1 MKTKKA
7 KNPLKEH
14 FKIRVFILMA
24 IIVFYI
30 FQLGK
35 DCANYDKRH
44 SVYVNETR

>member
-7 KNPLKEH
+7 KEH
-14 FKIRVFILMA
+14 FKILYTDGHYC
-24 IIVFYI
+24 FYI